1 MKRRQFIQYSS
12 AGLVSSLGLGMA
24 AQGSLAQ
31 GGGVTIEALGHM
43 CFRFSGGG
51 LRVLCNPFKPQG
63 CTAGL
68 PAPRTTADLVLIS
81 SQLADEGAVDMVPGN
96 PKLLFEAGNYE
107 VSGVRFQG
115 IAMDHDKVEGNRFGK
130 NIAWRWNHGGVT
142 ILHLG
147 GAAAPITL
155 EQKILIGSPDV
166 VIIPVGGGPKAY
178 GPEDA
183 AAALKVL
190 SPKLVIPSQYRTKAA
205 QAGQCDIVG
214 VDAFLQQLPNTK
226 VRRPGASLSV
236 SSGSLARD
244 EMTIQLL
251 N

>member
-12 AGLVSSLGLGMA
+12 AGIVTSLGLGLA
-24 AQGSLAQ
+24 AQDGQAQ

-51 LRVLCNPFKPQG
+51 LRVLCNPFKSQG

-68 PAPRTTADLVLIS
+68 PAPRASADLVLIS
-81 SQLADEGAVDMVPGN
+81 SQLADEGAVDLVPGN

-107 VSGVRFQG
+107 VSGARFQG
-115 IAMDHDKVEGNRFGK
+115 ISMDHDKNEGNRFGK
-130 NIAWRWNHGGVT
+130 NIAWRWNHGGVS

-166 VIIPVGGGPKAY
+166 VIIPVGGGPKSY

-190 SPKLVIPSQYRTKAA
+190 NPSIVIPTQYRTSAA
-205 QAGQCDIVG
+205 KSGQCDLVE
-214 VDAFLQQLPNTK
+214 VEAFLKQLPNAK
-226 VRRPGASLSV
+226 VRRPGSSLSL
-236 SSGSLARD
+236 SSGGLSKD
-244 EMTIQLL
+244 GMTIQLL